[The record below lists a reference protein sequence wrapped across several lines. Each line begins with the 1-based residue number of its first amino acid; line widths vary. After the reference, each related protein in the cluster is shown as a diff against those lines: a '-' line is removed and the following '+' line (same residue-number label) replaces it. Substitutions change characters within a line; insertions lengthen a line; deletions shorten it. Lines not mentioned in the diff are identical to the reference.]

1 MKFRN
6 LLLAGLAIVSVV
18 AFTGCGQ
25 KADNA
30 EVPKKVVV
38 GLDDS
43 FPPMGF
49 RDEQNNIVGFDIDV
63 AKEVA
68 KRSGIEIEFKPI
80 DWSSKE
86 AELKGKKIDALWNG
100 LTITEDRKKN
110 ILFSDPY
117 MDDKE
122 LIVTRADDKSITSK
136 ESLAGKTVGV
146 QTASSGEA
154 YLKADPA
161 SKAIKEVKTYDDFVA
176 AFNDLE
182 LGRIDAVIADGVVAR
197 YTLTKKTGLKIVEGP
212 DFGADIFAVGFR
224 KEDTALKNKIDQVLI
239 EMKKDG
245 TMDKIAQKWF
255 GTAADLDKSDAK

>member
-6 LLLAGLAIVSVV
+6 LLLAGLALVSVV
-18 AFTGCGQ
+18 AFAGCGQ
-25 KADNA
+25 KADNT

-122 LIVTRADDKSITSK
+122 LIVTRADDNSITSK

-176 AFNDLE
+176 
-182 LGRIDAVIADGVVAR
+182 AR

-255 GTAADLDKSDAK
+255 GTAADLDKSDVK

>member
-6 LLLAGLAIVSVV
+6 LLLAGFAIVSVV
-18 AFTGCGQ
+18 AFPGCGQ
-25 KADNA
+25 KADNT

-68 KRSGIEIEFKPI
+68 KR
-80 DWSSKE
+80 SSKE

-122 LIVTRADDKSITSK
+122 LIVTRADDNSITSK

-161 SKAIKEVKTYDDFVA
+161 SKAI
-176 AFNDLE
+176 NDLE

-197 YTLTKKTGLKIVEGP
+197 YTLTKKAGLKIVEGP

-255 GTAADLDKSDAK
+255 GTAADLDKSDVK